1 MSAAQNV
8 MASEPQQVQWHY
20 VCETNDLVTNSGVCA
35 LVDSQQVAIFSLK
48 INGETQV
55 FAISNYDP
63 IGKANVLYRG
73 LLGSIGTIP
82 SGAMSTARSKSPS
95 PTTTPAG
102 SRPTTAPSSKRS
114 TRSIESPVGAAGVRN
129 VAHGEVPAVLALPC
143 GRRALRIFCRSGR
156 RNSLVRRHGVSRFP
170 VGVHMGRR
178 LSRDSRRASG
188 GARPRL
194 LLGRYR
200 TVRRGR
206 GDAGLG
212 ARCHA

>member
-73 LLGSIGTIP
+73 LLGSIG
-82 SGAMSTARSKSPS
+82 GATVVASPLYKEHYFLETGLCKEHDDVSVTAYAVKV
-95 PTTTPAG
+95 
-102 SRPTTAPSSKRS
+102 
-114 TRSIESPVGAAGVRN
+114 E
-129 VAHGEVPAVLALPC
+129 GEKV
-143 GRRALRIFCRSGR
+143 F
-156 RNSLVRRHGVSRFP
+156 
-170 VGVHMGRR
+170 VGV
-178 LSRDSRRASG
+178 
-188 GARPRL
+188 
-194 LLGRYR
+194 
-200 TVRRGR
+200 
-206 GDAGLG
+206 
-212 ARCHA
+212 

>member
-73 LLGSIGTIP
+73 LLGSIG
-82 SGAMSTARSKSPS
+82 GA
-95 PTTTPAG
+95 
-102 SRPTTAPSSKRS
+102 
-114 TRSIESPVGAAGVRN
+114 PV
-129 VAHGEVPAVLALPC
+129 VA
-143 GRRALRIFCRSGR
+143 
-156 RNSLVRRHGVSRFP
+156 
-170 VGVHMGRR
+170 
-178 LSRDSRRASG
+178 G
-188 GARPRL
+188 GARYGGSVAHKS
-194 LLGRYR
+194 GR
-200 TVRRGR
+200 VAHEGSK
-206 GDAGLG
+206 A
-212 ARCHA
+212 

>member
-73 LLGSIGTIP
+73 LLFDRRCACCCFASIQ
-82 SGAMSTARSKSPS
+82 
-95 PTTTPAG
+95 
-102 SRPTTAPSSKRS
+102 
-114 TRSIESPVGAAGVRN
+114 
-129 VAHGEVPAVLALPC
+129 
-143 GRRALRIFCRSGR
+143 RALLF
-156 RNSLVRRHGVSRFP
+156 RN
-170 VGVHMGRR
+170 
-178 LSRDSRRASG
+178 RA
-188 GARPRL
+188 
-194 LLGRYR
+194 
-200 TVRRGR
+200 V
-206 GDAGLG
+206 
-212 ARCHA
+212 